1 LFNFNLP
8 RKSLFLVSNFLQNI
22 ERTLKLVQWNLRFL
36 INLCT
41 KSNFNP
47 IRHISRLPILCFS
60 KEIPSSS
67 SSKQILFYLLLH
79 SSKLKFSYYYHCK
92 TNKKWPCVPTTF
104 LNQNRK
110 KKVSFWNMF
119 QKIITLSFDPKPSSL
134 TTHTIKFI
142 IKNLY
147 TRNPFTN
154 YKYV

>member
-1 LFNFNLP
+1 MFNFNLP

-47 IRHISRLPILCFS
+47 ILHISRLPILCFS

-79 SSKLKFSYYYHCK
+79 SSKLKFYYYYHCK
-92 TNKKWPCVPTTF
+92 TNKKRPCVPTTF

-110 KKVSFWNMF
+110 KKSFILKHVPKNNNFKFWPQTF
-119 QKIITLSFDPKPSSL
+119 LSNHS
-134 TTHTIKFI
+134 HHQI
-142 IKNLY
+142 Y
-147 TRNPFTN
+147 
-154 YKYV
+154 Y